1 VKVIRNPTEEN
12 VMHIKESLAT
22 VLVRFTGLGIFCFNP
37 QRGRGEIA
45 AIRDDKHT
53 LTVVL
58 RQPVYQDGAGKDL
71 VVYQEVA
78 SYKNLPKQGVEI
90 EIKALSDPAIE
101 GYEIYKQGNFD
112 RLSSLDA
119 NDFRWVVNMDDLNGD
134 TPLRPSGHGPD
145 PLSKLFV
152 SNGLFYT
159 YRVDSILSFEK
170 VEIDASGAEKRR
182 EVFGNVA
189 ETVGVKIEAAEVGFT
204 IRIGGVE
211 QKHTFQR
218 VAGLPAVI
226 EIQNMDY
233 NPNAVYSDM
242 ADYYGYLSSPDGK
255 QFRLE
260 PIREDD
266 DETRGGS
273 VNQQQFCHPVA
284 SDLPSIE
291 QL

>member
-1 VKVIRNPTEEN
+1 
-12 VMHIKESLAT
+12 MHIKESLAT

-78 SYKNLPKQGVEI
+78 VYKDLPKQGVEI

-134 TPLRPSGHGPD
+134 TPLRPSGRGPD

-159 YRVDSILSFEK
+159 YRVDSRLSFEK
-170 VEIDASGAEKRR
+170 VEIDAGGAEKRR

-226 EIQNMDY
+226 EIKNMDY

-242 ADYYGYLSSPDGK
+242 ADYYGYLSSPEGK

-284 SDLPSIE
+284 SDLLSIE